1 MIRRF
6 TIVVMIALALAA
18 PSLAGCRKMC
28 ERCGHVVMTTVL
40 EGINFEF
47 NKATIKPEGK
57 AILDKNVAVL
67 SDDKTLDVS
76 IEGHCDIIGSDEY
89 NQKLSEARARSVYD
103 YFLSKG
109 IDASRMR
116 TVGYGRSRPIVP
128 NDSEANR
135 AKNRRVEIN
144 IIKARP

>member
-1 MIRRF
+1 MKRF
-6 TIVVMIALALAA
+6 IPLAILVTIALASPTL
-18 PSLAGCRKMC
+18 SGCRKMC
-28 ERCGHVVMTTVL
+28 ERCGHVIMTTVL
-40 EGINFEF
+40 EGINFDF
-47 NKATIKPEGK
+47 NKATIKPQGK
-57 AILDKNVAVL
+57 LILDKDVAVL

-89 NQKLSEARARSVYD
+89 NQKLSEDRAGAVYN
-103 YFLSKG
+103 YFLEKG
-109 IDASRMR
+109 IEASRMR
-116 TVGYGRSRPIVP
+116 TVGYGRMRPIVP